1 MRKPRGR
8 PKKPRIV
15 KQKPHVIQFSPR
27 GRPGRPDEVEL
38 GLEEYEA
45 VRLVDYRGLDQHWA
59 SINMG
64 ISQQTFSRVLKR
76 ARKALAEGLVRGAI
90 IRIDGGTYTFRRE
103 RKRVKVR
110 HAIHKNRVK
119 RSHHK

>member
-8 PKKPRIV
+8 PKKSRIV
-15 KQKPHVIQFSPR
+15 KGRPQVTQFSPR

-45 VRLVDYRGLDQHWA
+45 VRLSDYRGLDQHWA
-59 SINMG
+59 AINMG
-64 ISQQTFSRVLKR
+64 ISQQTFSRVLRR

-90 IRIDGGTYTFRRE
+90 IRIDGGTYKLRKE
-103 RKRVKVR
+103 RKRAR
-110 HAIHKNRVK
+110 
-119 RSHHK
+119 